1 MITQRQHD
9 ILNLI
14 VDLFVQTREP
24 VGSKSLQERIESSS
38 ATIRNDMA
46 RLESMGLLEKAHTSS
61 GRKPSLA
68 GFKYF
73 IEHLMED
80 GRIDEQDA
88 YQVIKAFDF
97 EAFKLEDLL
106 QTASQVLT
114 DLTGYTA
121 VTLDV
126 EAKEQTLTG
135 FKIVQHSSHDALAIL
150 VLDASKP
157 VTVQFA
163 IPKNFLSRDLLTLEN
178 LVQERLLDKSVLEIH
193 YRLRTEIPQVVQKYF
208 VTTDNVLDL
217 FDYIF
222 SELFHESV
230 FVAGKVHSLTYASL
244 KTYQFLDNPQEVAS
258 LLRACLPEEQMTSI
272 DLADRFEQDL
282 GQVSVIQQKF
292 LIPYRGFG
300 QLSLIGPV
308 EMDYPR
314 LLSLIKL
321 VSKVLAVKLGDYYRY
336 LSSNHY
342 EVEKGDD
349 YVRRP

>member
-1 MITQRQHD
+1 MITQRQSD

-14 VDLFVQTREP
+14 VDLFVQTHEP
-24 VGSKSLQERIESSS
+24 VGSKSLQEMIESSS

-46 RLESMGLLEKAHTSS
+46 RLEKIGLLEKAHTSS

-68 GFKYF
+68 GFKYV
-73 IEHLMED
+73 IEHSMQE
-80 GRIDEQDA
+80 GRLDEADA

-106 QTASQVLT
+106 QTASRLLA
-114 DLTGYTA
+114 DMTGYTA

-135 FKIVQHSSHDALAIL
+135 FKIVQHSSHDALAIM

-157 VTVQFA
+157 VTIQFA
-163 IPKNFLSRDLLTLEN
+163 IPKNFLSRDLLVLEN
-178 LVQERLLDKSVLEIH
+178 LVNERLLDKSVLEIH
-193 YRLRTEIPQVVQKYF
+193 YKLRTEIPQVVQKYF

-217 FDYIF
+217 FEYIF
-222 SELFHESV
+222 SELFRESV
-230 FVAGKVHSLTYASL
+230 FIAGKVNSLSYANL
-244 KTYQFLDNPQEVAS
+244 KTYQFLDNNQEVAN
-258 LLRACLPEEQMTSI
+258 LLREQMQEDEMTHI
-272 DLADRFEQDL
+272 DLADQLKQDL
-282 GQVSVIQQKF
+282 GQVGVIQQKF

-308 EMDYPR
+308 EMDYRR
-314 LLSLIKL
+314 LISLIKL

-336 LSSNHY
+336 LNSNHY

-349 YVRRP
+349 YVGRY